1 MDNMYSFDFMARQFQ
16 IRKSIAEALVTVTIR
31 SKRFTSTGVTNQII
45 TAPHLSNHDNTCTG
59 EARLI
64 PEHIVDRTELCLLR
78 AHALIPYGLNLWV
91 LAGVHKRESVRLPRT
106 GDHGICSTAGL
117 CGR

>member
-31 SKRFTSTGVTNQII
+31 SKRFTSTGVTNQIYHRAASI
-45 TAPHLSNHDNTCTG
+45 GSCTCTG